1 MENQK
6 YKVGV
11 CQFQPKLFNIDHNL
25 KKMEKLLSGINADL
39 IVLPELATCGY
50 VFNSIEEV
58 KKVSESAENG
68 PTSKLFRKLATE
80 NNCSY
85 VVGFAEN
92 DKGKLYN
99 SCMLVNPDK
108 KIYLYRK
115 IHLFC
120 EEKKWF
126 EIGNS
131 GFNVFPAK
139 NGIKLGLMLCFDWIF
154 PEAARTLTLKG
165 AQIIAHP
172 SNLVLPFCQQAMITR
187 SIENQVFTI
196 LTNRTGLEKNGEKE
210 LHFTG
215 MSQVVSNKGELL
227 KRLSED
233 EETFFITE
241 IEPGL
246 ADNKNITEWN
256 NVITDRIPEYYG

>member
-1 MENQK
+1 MKDQK
-6 YKVGV
+6 YKIGV
-11 CQFQPKLFNIDHNL
+11 CQFQPKLFDIEHNL
-25 KKMEKLLSGINADL
+25 KKMEKMLSGIKADL

-50 VFNSIEEV
+50 VFNRIEEV

-68 PTSKLFRKLATE
+68 PTGKLFRELASD

-85 VVGFAEN
+85 VVGFAEI
-92 DKGKLYN
+92 DDGKLFN
-99 SCMLVNPDK
+99 SCMLINPDGN
-108 KIYLYRK
+108 IFVYRK

-126 EIGNS
+126 EVGNL
-131 GFNVFPAK
+131 GFNVFNAK
-139 NGIKLGLMLCFDWIF
+139 NGIKLGLMVCFDWIF
-154 PEAARTLTLKG
+154 PEAARSLSLKD

-196 LTNRTGLEKNGEKE
+196 TTNRTGLEKNGEKE

-227 KRLSED
+227 KRLNED
-233 EETFFITE
+233 EETIFITE
-241 IEPGL
+241 IVPQF

>member
-6 YKVGV
+6 YKDGV
-11 CQFQPKLFNIDHNL
+11 CQFQPKLFEIDHNL
-25 KKMEKLLSGINADL
+25 HKMEKMLTGIKSDL
-39 IVLPELATCGY
+39 IILPELATCGY

-58 KKVSESAENG
+58 KKVSESAGSG
-68 PTSKLFRKLATE
+68 PTGKLFRKLASE

-85 VVGFAEN
+85 VVGFSEN

-99 SCMLVNPDK
+99 SCMLVNPDGN
-108 KIYLYRK
+108 INTYRK

-126 EIGNS
+126 AVGDL
-131 GFNVFPAK
+131 GFNVFKAK
-139 NGIKLGLMLCFDWIF
+139 KGIKIGLMVCFDWIF
-154 PEAARTLTLKG
+154 PEATRTLALKG
-165 AQIIAHP
+165 SQIIAHP

-196 LTNRTGLEKNGEKE
+196 TTNRTGLEKNGEKQ

-215 MSQVVSNKGELL
+215 MSQVVSNKGKLL
-227 KRLSED
+227 QRLSED
-233 EETFFITE
+233 EEKVFITE
-241 IEPGL
+241 IEPEL
-246 ADNKNITEWN
+246 ADDKDITEWN
-256 NVITDRIPEYYG
+256 NVITDRKPEFYR